1 MLVKKKDQELNN
13 FNNVSN
19 DQFKTNRVSNK
30 FLQTGDR
37 FMPEMYSRQPG
48 FTYSV
53 CRPFTKHR
61 DRIQKFREASNLKH
75 LKRNGLDKTCFA
87 YDTAQSD
94 NKDLAISGKILKDRA
109 YEIPRNRN
117 YDGNQREIVSL
128 VYRFFHKKS
137 RSGVSVNE
145 NLAKELHKPVI

>member
-1 MLVKKKDQELNN
+1 MNKI
-13 FNNVSN
+13 
-19 DQFKTNRVSNK
+19 SNK
-30 FLQTGDR
+30 FLQNGDR
-37 FMPEMYSRQPG
+37 FMPEMHSRRPG

-87 YDTAQSD
+87 YDASQSD
-94 NKDLAISGKILKDRA
+94 NKDLAISDKILRDRA

-117 YDGNQREIVSL
+117 YDGYEREIVSM
-128 VYRFFHKKS
+128 VYMFFDQKTG
-137 RSGVSVNE
+137 SGVSVNE
-145 NLAKELHKPVI
+145 NLAKELHKQVI